1 MPTRRALIAATPLLV
16 VGCSGG
22 ASPYDQAV
30 RDLWRLPDL
39 DGGTVPMIALVRA
52 ATLAANGH
60 NTQPWRFQL
69 GPRAIE
75 ILPDFSRRTPVVDP
89 DDHHLFVSLGCA
101 LETLLQAGLGYGWA
115 GEPEILP
122 DGGVRIAFS
131 SLSPRKT
138 ALFQAI
144 PRRASTRTAYD
155 GRPVGAATLRQ
166 LESAVGQGVG
176 LRWVLDADARTH
188 LTDMI
193 VAGNDAQLADQ
204 AFMRE
209 LTDWIRFDAGE
220 ALARRDGL
228 FTAASGNLSAP
239 RWLGERLLPVVMTKT
254 GEADRVMRWMRS
266 SAGAAIFTGPTETPA
281 GWIAVGRAFTR
292 FALTATAVGLKLAFL
307 NQPVEDPPTR
317 RRMAAWLGEP
327 ARRPDLVVRFGYGP
341 ELPRSLRR
349 PPQAVLIG

>member
-60 NTQPWRFQL
+60 NTQPWRFQI
-69 GPRAIE
+69 GPRAIG

-155 GRPVGAATLRQ
+155 GRPVDAATLRQ
-166 LESAVGQGVG
+166 LESAVGQDVG

-228 FTAASGNLSAP
+228 FTADSGNLSAP

-327 ARRPDLVVRFGYGP
+327 ARRPDLVVRFGHGP

-349 PPQAVLIG
+349 PPRAVLIG